1 MAIQLTPDLLT
12 GVELLDSE
20 HKMLL
25 EYANNILDPAQIDKA
40 QEAIKF
46 LGDYIA
52 THFQHE
58 EKLQLD
64 SGYPKYE
71 MHKNLHR
78 QLTDIYQD
86 LQKQSTTNMHAL
98 SGTAQSLVKWLIDHI
113 HKQDI
118 VFAKYYKEKM
128 K

>member
-12 GVELLDSE
+12 GVEQLDSE
-20 HKMLL
+20 HRTLL
-25 EYANNILDPAQIDKA
+25 KYADNVLDPAQKDKA

-52 THFQHE
+52 THFEHE
-58 EKLQLD
+58 EKLQQD

-71 MHKNLHR
+71 IHKSLHK
-78 QLTDIYQD
+78 QLSDIYQS
-86 LQKQSTTNMHAL
+86 LQKQSVSNIDAI

-113 HKQDI
+113 HNHDI